1 MLYFE
6 RDSDPLVSA
15 PPVPGWKKSVSALW
29 FLAIVFFNADRGLF
43 PLALKTNDFSYIVQ
57 YSAAPYAIGA
67 IFGLFT
73 AAALYHAASARRV
86 ISLCLLIIALSYA
99 MMATGPD
106 KSVFLVLRLC
116 SGYTA
121 MLTLLYLPLWIEE
134 FAPVTSQSKWMV
146 TFAYI
151 APVLGTSTGYLLY
164 FFFGLQETA
173 LILSI
178 GFAACL
184 VRLALSSSQTL
195 QVPHLEKAQLA
206 VSQVRMDSI
215 SSPSVQISAW
225 IQEETSSSKNVAVLL
240 GLVHAAATPLLLFS
254 PKVYGDA
261 AEGKGT
267 FDLLICSLV
276 AVCPFIGAILGAYVC
291 NAQGGYKPGHAY
303 RALRTLCVML
313 VLALLAAAFLFATSF
328 SPLQTLTPVALGGLL
343 IFLGSTFAPAAGVLM
358 TSCPSYHRPAS
369 CAMLALLYQIF
380 SYIVSPAIVAFGATI
395 FAPAYTLSVHI
406 FILLLVA
413 VCLAAFTY
421 ANFPKVVVPLGLS
434 GIDLQREEIEFEVSR
449 RRILVSL

>member
-1 MLYFE
+1 M
-6 RDSDPLVSA
+6 
-15 PPVPGWKKSVSALW
+15 
-29 FLAIVFFNADRGLF
+29 
-43 PLALKTNDFSYIVQ
+43 VQ

-67 IFGLFT
+67 ILGLFT
-73 AAALYHAASARRV
+73 AAALYHAASARKV
-86 ISLCLLIIALSYA
+86 ISLCLLVTALSYA
-99 MMATGPD
+99 MLSTGPD
-106 KSVFLVLRLC
+106 KSVFLVIRLC

-134 FAPVTSQSKWMV
+134 FAPVMSQSRWMLI
-146 TFAYI
+146 FAYV
-151 APVLGTSTGYLLY
+151 APVLGTSAGFLLY
-164 FFFGLQETA
+164 FFFGLKETA
-173 LILSI
+173 LILAI

-184 VRLALSSSQTL
+184 VRLALSTSLTL

-225 IQEETSSSKNVAVLL
+225 MQEETSSSKNVAVLL

-254 PKVYGDA
+254 PKVYGDTTDDT
-261 AEGKGT
+261 GT
-267 FDLLICSLV
+267 IDLVICSLL
-276 AVCPFIGAILGAYVC
+276 AVCPFVGAILGAYVC
-291 NAQGGYKPGHAY
+291 HAQNGYKPGHAY

-313 VLALLAAAFLFATSF
+313 VLALFASAVLFATSF
-328 SPLQTLTPVALGGLL
+328 PPLKTLTPVALGSLL
-343 IFLGSTFAPAAGVLM
+343 VFLGSTFAPAAGVLM

-369 CAMLALLYQIF
+369 CAMLALLYQMF
-380 SYIVSPAIVAFGATI
+380 AYIASPAIVCFAATI
-395 FAPAYTLSVHI
+395 FAPACTLSAHV
-406 FILLLVA
+406 FILLAVA
-413 VCLAAFTY
+413 VFLAAFTY